1 MGKFEWAET
10 SIEQDLGGPV
20 DARRGVILSRR
31 RFVSLALYT
40 SAAVV
45 LSATRAAPVA
55 GGAPGGALGHRPRGL
70 HASRAVGGEATGANP
85 VRHARSPASDLSQL
99 AERLRKTGH
108 VPLGCSPT

>member
-10 SIEQDLGGPV
+10 NEQDLGGPV

-45 LSATRAAPVA
+45 LSATRAAPIA
-55 GGAPGGALGHRPRGL
+55 AAAPAEPMAKGPSACMP
-70 HASRAVGGEATGANP
+70 AVPAEEKPLELIPYDTLEAQHLIYRNWPSA
-85 VRHARSPASDLSQL
+85 
-99 AERLRKTGH
+99 
-108 VPLGCSPT
+108 

>member
-1 MGKFEWAET
+1 MAKFEWPASSE
-10 SIEQDLGGPV
+10 EQDLGGPV

-55 GGAPGGALGHRPRGL
+55 AATQVEPL
-70 HASRAVGGEATGANP
+70 ATGRA
-85 VRHARSPASDLSQL
+85 ACMPAVPSD
-99 AERLRKTGH
+99 EK
-108 VPLGCSPT
+108 PLELIPYDTLEAQHLLYRTWPSA